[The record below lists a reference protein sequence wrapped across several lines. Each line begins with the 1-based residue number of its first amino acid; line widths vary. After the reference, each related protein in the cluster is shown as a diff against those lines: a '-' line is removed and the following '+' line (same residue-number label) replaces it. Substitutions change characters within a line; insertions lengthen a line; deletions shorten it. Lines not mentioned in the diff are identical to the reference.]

1 VSRLLE
7 APALLLVEDEILLHE
22 ILTIELADA
31 GFETVAVSEGNQAL
45 AELEAVATRFKAVIT
60 DIRLGDGPDGWNVAR
75 RARELVADMPVVY
88 ITGDSA
94 HEWSSK
100 GVPGSVVIAKPFAAA
115 QLSTAVSTLITAADT
130 RRTLPAVTTRQA

>member
-1 VSRLLE
+1 MLE

-115 QLSTAVSTLITAADT
+115 QLSTAVSTLITAADN
-130 RRTLPAVTTRQA
+130 RRTLPAVTTWQA

>member
-1 VSRLLE
+1 
-7 APALLLVEDEILLHE
+7 LLLVEDEILLHE

-100 GVPGSVVIAKPFAAA
+100 GVPGSVVIAKPFTAA

-130 RRTLPAVTTRQA
+130 RRTLPAVTTRHA

>member
-1 VSRLLE
+1 LLE

-22 ILTIELADA
+22 FLTTALADA
-31 GFETVAVSEGNQAL
+31 GFETVAISEGTQAL

-60 DIRLGDGPDGWNVAR
+60 DIKLGAGPDGWDVGR
-75 RARELVADMPVVY
+75 RARELVADMPVIY

-130 RRTLPAVTTRQA
+130 RRT

>member
-1 VSRLLE
+1 VPGLLE

-22 ILTIELADA
+22 ILTMELADA

-45 AELEAVATRFKAVIT
+45 AELEAVATRFKAIIT

-75 RARELVADMPVVY
+75 RARELVADMPVIY

-115 QLSTAVSTLITAADT
+115 QLSTAVATLITAADT
-130 RRTLPAVTTRQA
+130 RRT

>member
-1 VSRLLE
+1 VIPAEGVPDLLE

-22 ILTIELADA
+22 ILTMELADA

-45 AELEAVATRFKAVIT
+45 AELEAVATRFKAIIT
-60 DIRLGDGPDGWNVAR
+60 DIRLGDGPDGWSVAR
-75 RARELVADMPVVY
+75 RARELVADMPVIY

-115 QLSTAVSTLITAADT
+115 QLSTAVATLITAADT
-130 RRTLPAVTTRQA
+130 RRI